1 MPRRN
6 HNAGR
11 PAPDTDRL
19 TTGLDHLAAILTVA
33 DGKYP
38 CAGCRKRGHWNG
50 DYCPLCKGALIL
62 SARTRTRTLIR
73 R

>member
-11 PAPDTDRL
+11 AAPDADRL
-19 TTGLDHLAAILTVA
+19 TADIENLATTLTVA

-62 SARTRTRTLIR
+62 SARTRTLTR

>member
-6 HNAGR
+6 RNGR
-11 PAPDTDRL
+11 PI
-19 TTGLDHLAAILTVA
+19 LDGDQLAAAVRVQDGTLTVA

-50 DYCPLCKGALIL
+50 GYCTLCTGRIVI
-62 SARTRTRTLIR
+62 SARRAVLGR
-73 R
+73 

>member
-6 HNAGR
+6 RNAR
-11 PAPDTDRL
+11 PVPDGDQ
-19 TTGLDHLAAILTVA
+19 LAATIHAQGDTLTMA

-50 DYCPLCKGALIL
+50 QYCTMCVGRIAL
-62 SARTRTRTLIR
+62 SARRAVLGR
-73 R
+73 

>member
-6 HNAGR
+6 RKARTVPDGDQLAAAIQI
-11 PAPDTDRL
+11 PAP
-19 TTGLDHLAAILTVA
+19 ALTVA

-50 DYCPLCKGALIL
+50 RYCTMCTGRIVI
-62 SARTRTRTLIR
+62 SARRAVLGR
-73 R
+73 